1 MSICKAKLQALSSSQ
16 QRCTSQEA
24 PPWSVSSQWSLFQ
37 SMWDKQQLAREFWD
51 ATTVV
56 HTCNHK
62 GNHQSS
68 DNRGISHLSIADKIL
83 AWVLHNRLLTHLQ
96 ERVLSGSQCGF
107 RAGWESIDMIFAA
120 SRSKRE
126 KYVEQNRDLYKTFL
140 TAPRPSTPSVGN
152 DSDLWRRRS
161 IWSLPGD

>member
-1 MSICKAKLQALSSSQ
+1 MRQALTSSQ

-24 PPWSVSSQWSLFQ
+24 PPWSVSSPCSLFQ
-37 SMWDKQQLAREFWD
+37 SMWDKQRLAREFCGN
-51 ATTVV
+51 ATIV
-56 HTCNHK
+56 HTCNRK

-68 DNRGISHLSIADKIL
+68 DNRGISHLSIADKIP

-96 ERVLSGSQCGF
+96 QRVLSGSQCGF

-126 KYVEQNRDLYKTFL
+126 KYVEQHRDLYKTFL
-140 TAPRPSTPSVGN
+140 TSPRPCTSSVGN